1 MAASKRT
8 RIIVGVVAVLVLGG
22 VVAYSVTK
30 DSFNKIPVVM
40 EKVAR
45 RDLVSTVSAS
55 GEVKPK
61 KFVNVAAD
69 ISGRITDLYVRE
81 GDTVKAGQM
90 LARIDATRLQA
101 GKDQSE
107 AGVQAAR
114 ADLTRA
120 EADVEVS
127 RLAYERS
134 KKMHA
139 DKLISD
145 QEYDQADADLK
156 MKTAAMDA
164 QKRRIRQQEAML
176 ASTSDDVRK
185 TVVVAPMAGVVTS
198 LQKEQGES
206 VIGAQSFSPTIIMT
220 VGDVSAFE
228 VEILVD
234 ETDIRYVALGQ
245 PAEVRVDA
253 LEGVKLG
260 GEVTEIG
267 SSAIPRGSTAAT
279 TVTSSS
285 TANQAK
291 DFKVTVTL
299 KNPPPS
305 LRSGL
310 NATAEI
316 TTNKKEKVLAVPIQ
330 AIVVRQLNKQGKV
343 IDPTALQASDSDPSS
358 GGNAPREK
366 GEEKEGVFV
375 VHDDQVA
382 FRPVKTGIIGETQIE
397 VTSGLQE
404 GDEIVT
410 GSYKTLR
417 TLKDEAKVKKQED
430 NQKKSWWEF

>member
-1 MAASKRT
+1 MAVSKRT
-8 RIIVGVVAVLVLGG
+8 RIVLGVTAVLVIGG
-22 VVAYSVTK
+22 VVAFNVTK
-30 DSFNKIPVVM
+30 DRRNKVPVQTQ
-40 EKVAR
+40 KVAR

-55 GEVKPK
+55 GEIKPK

-69 ISGRITDLYVRE
+69 VSGRITDLYVKE
-81 GDTVKAGQM
+81 GETVRRGQM
-90 LARIDATRLQA
+90 LARIDATRLEA
-101 GKDQSE
+101 GKEQSE
-107 AGVQAAR
+107 QAVQAAR
-114 ADLTRA
+114 ADLARA
-120 EADVEVS
+120 EADVQNA
-127 RLAYERS
+127 RLAFERA
-134 KKMHA
+134 KKMRT
-139 DKLISD
+139 DQLISD
-145 QEYDQADADLK
+145 QQFDQADADLK
-156 MKTAAMDA
+156 MKAAAVDA
-164 QKRRIRQQEAML
+164 QKRRIRQQEALL

-185 TVVVAPMAGVVTS
+185 TVVVAPMNGVVTS

-206 VIGAQSFSPTIIMT
+206 VIGAQSFSPTVIMT

-234 ETDIRYVALGQ
+234 ETDIRYVTLGQ

-253 LEGVKLG
+253 LEGVKLK

-267 SSAIPRGSTAAT
+267 SSAIPRGSSAAST
-279 TVTSSS
+279 TTTSS

-299 KNPPPS
+299 KEPPPS

-316 TTNKKEKVLAVPIQ
+316 TTNKKEKVLAIPIQ
-330 AIVVRQLNKQGKV
+330 AVVVRELSKEGKV
-343 IDPTALQASDSDPSS
+343 VDPAALQASEGEP
-358 GGNAPREK
+358 GGVPRAK

-375 VHDDQVA
+375 VSNGQVS
-382 FRPVKTGIIGETQIE
+382 FRPVKTGIIGETEIE
-397 VTSGLQE
+397 ITDGLKE

-417 TLKDEAKVKKQED
+417 TLKDEAKIKLDVKKGG
-430 NQKKSWWEF
+430 K

>member
-1 MAASKRT
+1 MAVSKRT
-8 RIIVGVVAVLVLGG
+8 RIVLGVTAVMVIGG
-22 VVAYSVTK
+22 VVAFNVTK
-30 DSFNKIPVVM
+30 DRRNKIPVQTQ
-40 EKVAR
+40 KVAR

-55 GEVKPK
+55 GEIKPK

-69 ISGRITDLYVRE
+69 VSGRITDLYVKE
-81 GDTVKAGQM
+81 GDTVRRGQM
-90 LARIDATRLQA
+90 LARIDATRLEA
-101 GKDQSE
+101 GKEQSE
-107 AGVQAAR
+107 AAVQAAR
-114 ADLTRA
+114 ADLARA
-120 EADVEVS
+120 EADVQNA
-127 RLAYERS
+127 RLGFERA
-134 KKMHA
+134 KKMRS
-139 DKLISD
+139 DQLISD
-145 QEYDQADADLK
+145 QQFEQADADLK
-156 MKTAAMDA
+156 MKAAAVDA

-185 TVVVAPMAGVVTS
+185 TVVVAPMNGVVTS

-206 VIGAQSFSPTIIMT
+206 VIGAQSFSPTVIMT

-234 ETDIRYVALGQ
+234 ETDIRYVTLGQ

-253 LEGVKLG
+253 LEGVKLK

-267 SSAIPRGSTAAT
+267 SSAIPRGSSAASTST
-279 TVTSSS
+279 TSS

-299 KNPPPS
+299 KEPPPS

-316 TTNKKEKVLAVPIQ
+316 TTNKKEKVLAIPIQ
-330 AIVVRQLNKQGKV
+330 AVVVREVSKEGKV
-343 IDPTALQASDSDPSS
+343 VDPTALQASEGEPS
-358 GGNAPREK
+358 GVPRAK

-375 VHDDQVA
+375 VNGGQVS
-382 FRPVKTGIIGETQIE
+382 FRPVKTGIIGETEIE
-397 VTSGLQE
+397 ITDGLKE

-417 TLKDEAKVKKQED
+417 TLKDEAKIKLDMKKGG
-430 NQKKSWWEF
+430 K

>member
-1 MAASKRT
+1 MAVSKRT
-8 RIIVGVVAVLVLGG
+8 RIIGGVVAVAIIG
-22 VVAYSVTK
+22 VVVAFSVTK
-30 DSFNKIPVVM
+30 ENRNRIPVLTQ
-40 EKVAR
+40 KVAR

-55 GEVKPK
+55 GEIKPK

-69 ISGRITDLYVRE
+69 VSGRITDMYVKE
-81 GDTVKAGQM
+81 GDTVRRGQM
-90 LARIDATRLQA
+90 LARIDATRLEA
-101 GKDQSE
+101 GKEQSE
-107 AGVQAAR
+107 AAVQAAR
-114 ADLTRA
+114 ADLARA
-120 EADVEVS
+120 EADVENA
-127 RLAYERS
+127 RLGFERA
-134 KKMHA
+134 KKMRS
-139 DKLISD
+139 DQLISD
-145 QEYDQADADLK
+145 QQYEQADADLK
-156 MKTAAMDA
+156 MKTAAVDA

-185 TVVVAPMAGVVTS
+185 TVVVAPMDGVVTS
-198 LQKEQGES
+198 LQREQGES
-206 VIGAQSFSPTIIMT
+206 VIGAQSFSPTVIMT

-228 VEILVD
+228 VEIMVD
-234 ETDIRYVALGQ
+234 ETDIRYVTLGQ

-253 LEGVKLG
+253 LEGVKLK

-267 SSAIPRGSTAAT
+267 SSAIPRGATAAT
-279 TVTSSS
+279 TTTTSN

-299 KNPPPS
+299 IQPPPT

-330 AIVVRQLNKQGKV
+330 AIVVREVNKEGKV
-343 IDPTALQASDSDPSS
+343 VDPTALQASEGDPTVS
-358 GGNAPREK
+358 APPREK

-375 VHDDQVA
+375 MNNGQVH
-382 FRPVKTGIIGETQIE
+382 FRPVKTGIIGETEIE
-397 VTSGLQE
+397 VTEGLQE

-417 TLKDEAKVKKQED
+417 TLKDEAKVKID
-430 NQKKSWWEF
+430 VKKGGK

>member
-1 MAASKRT
+1 VASKRT
-8 RIIVGVVAVLVLGG
+8 RIVVGAVAVLVVGG
-22 VVAYSVTK
+22 VVAFSVTK
-30 DSFNKIPVVM
+30 DRRNKIPVQTQ
-40 EKVAR
+40 KVAR

-69 ISGRITDLYVRE
+69 ISGRITDLYVKE
-81 GDTVKAGQM
+81 GDTVRNGQM
-90 LARIDATRLQA
+90 LARIDATRLEA
-101 GKDQSE
+101 GKEQSE
-107 AGVQAAR
+107 AAVQAAR
-114 ADLTRA
+114 ADLSRA
-120 EADVEVS
+120 EADVDNA
-127 RLAYERS
+127 RLAFERS

-139 DKLISD
+139 EKLISD
-145 QEYDQADADLK
+145 QQMDQADADLK
-156 MKTAAMDA
+156 MKQAAVDA
-164 QKRRIRQQEAML
+164 QKKRIRQQEALL

-185 TVVVAPMAGVVTS
+185 TVVVAPMSGVVTS

-206 VIGAQSFSPTIIMT
+206 VIGAQSFSPTVIMT
-220 VGDVSAFE
+220 VGDTSAYE

-253 LEGVKLG
+253 LEGLKLK

-267 SSAIPRGSTAAT
+267 SSAIPRGSATASTQT
-279 TVTSSS
+279 TSS

-299 KNPPPS
+299 KDPPAA

-316 TTNKKEKVLAVPIQ
+316 TTNKKTNVLAIPIQ
-330 AIVVRQLNKQGKV
+330 AVVVREVSKEGKV
-343 IDPTALQASDSDPSS
+343 VDPAALQASEGDPSAGS
-358 GGNAPREK
+358 APRSK
-366 GEEKEGVFV
+366 GDEREGVFV
-375 VHDDQVA
+375 VNNGVVS
-382 FRPVKTGIIGETQIE
+382 FRPVKTGIIGETDIE
-397 VTSGLQE
+397 VTDGLKE

-417 TLKDEAKVKKQED
+417 TLKDQAKVKLD
-430 NQKKSWWEF
+430 VKKGQGK